1 MEMRRLL
8 LLPALAVALGGCWGS
23 TSAESAATPTAAQ
36 GQVSS
41 SLERS
46 LEAEL
51 ARVEEQLLSSSDEA
65 LLDRRL
71 VILAALSALDRA
83 APGEPPTTWS
93 KDQLLAAMRAQLE
106 RMGRDDFSASLEG
119 DLRRRDKKKSEG
131 RRKSRGSHDKPV
143 QDRFRGLFGDGE
155 EKPNLLPRED
165 DDGILEEEP
174 EDELARGGADP
185 GEIGGEDQPP
195 PDGSTQRQAAMVQT
209 GQAHLSAEARAA
221 IRRQLPRVQQCVPS
235 RSVRTQVRVRAQLH
249 QGRLRAPAVSADP
262 PVAAAVSG
270 CIVEALSAI
279 EVPIDPDAPIRVV
292 AFPFVVE
299 AR

>member
-8 LLPALAVALGGCWGS
+8 LLPALVFALGGCWGAPN
-23 TSAESAATPTAAQ
+23 AESAATP
-36 GQVSS
+36 GVGKGRVSS
-41 SLERS
+41 SLQRS

-51 ARVEEQLLSSSDEA
+51 VEVEQQLLTSSDEV

-71 VILAALSALDRA
+71 VIIAALSALDRA

-93 KDQLLAAMRAQLE
+93 KDQLIAAMQAQLE
-106 RMGRDDFSASLEG
+106 NMGREAFSASLEQ
-119 DLRRRDKKKSEG
+119 DRREREKKKSRD
-131 RRKSRGSHDKPV
+131 RRKNAGAHDKPV
-143 QDRFRGLFGDGE
+143 QERFRGMFGDGE
-155 EKPNLLPRED
+155 FEGEPSAED
-165 DDGILEEEP
+165 DDGLREDAP
-174 EDELARGGADP
+174 EDEFAGNDGAGVGGGDAP
-185 GEIGGEDQPP
+185 NP
-195 PDGSTQRQAAMVQT
+195 TQRQAAMVQT

-249 QGRLRAPAVSADP
+249 QGRLRVPAVSADP
-262 PVAAAVSG
+262 PVAAAVAG

-279 EVPIDPDAPIRVV
+279 EVPVDPDAPSRVV

-299 AR
+299 AD